1 MNKFRES
8 LLVTHTLEIDKL
20 NDRHRAEMQKFVAD
34 GQIKMHDNV
43 LKLKHMHEQVR
54 AAVDCRPSIYYY
66 PLSSHHLYHLIT
78 YTISSPIMGR
88 S

>member
-8 LLVTHTLEIDKL
+8 LLVTHTVEIDKL

-54 AAVDCRPSIYYY
+54 AAVDCPPSITFTIIPYHR
-66 PLSSHHLYHLIT
+66 LSSHL
-78 YTISSPIMGR
+78 MGR

>member
-20 NDRHRAEMQKFVAD
+20 NDRHRAETQKFVAD

-43 LKLKHMHEQVR
+43 LKLKHMHEQVW
-54 AAVDCRPSIYYY
+54 AVVMSMEQLIVDQACTTIA
-66 PLSSHHLYHLIT
+66 YHLISS
-78 YTISSPIMGR
+78 ISSPIMDR

>member
-34 GQIKMHDNV
+34 GQIKLHDNV
-43 LKLKHMHEQVR
+43 VKLKHMHEQVR
-54 AAVDCRPSIYYY
+54 AAVDCRPSIHYYL
-66 PLSSHHLYHLIT
+66 LSSNHLYHLIA
-78 YTISSPIMGR
+78 YYG
-88 S
+88 